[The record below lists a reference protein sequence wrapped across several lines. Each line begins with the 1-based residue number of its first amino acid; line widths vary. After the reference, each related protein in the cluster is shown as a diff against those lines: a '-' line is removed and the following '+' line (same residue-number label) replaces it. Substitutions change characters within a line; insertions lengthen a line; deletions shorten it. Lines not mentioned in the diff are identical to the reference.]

1 MAQATNGKMNKLLN
15 TPLKVFTLYALLV
28 LAGSIPAYYYIV
40 NRIWLSEIDLH
51 NKFVKR
57 KIEKELNTI
66 AINDTILAQSI
77 RIWSRI
83 EPGINLQ
90 PVAESGRRKDSL
102 YTIMKGTILHSQ
114 RLNRFRGLSSYLTI
128 NGKWYHLTVETNVE
142 ETDEVIADITFVT
155 IGFFILLVVG
165 FIGLNQRISAK
176 LWRPFYNTLNQ
187 IKTFDLSSRVPIAFE
202 KTNIVEFEEL
212 NNSLQKL
219 IDKNRATYQEQKE
232 FTENAS
238 HELQTPLAIIQSKLD
253 LLLQSKSLTA
263 NESEI
268 IEAAHKAL
276 ARTSR
281 INKNLLL
288 LSKIEN
294 QQFVD
299 TEMMNVSQLVT
310 DSLAFLAEHSETRNI
325 VIEMRVEE
333 YVYMEG
339 NRILLEILI
348 NNLLMNAVR
357 HNKDNGLIRVD
368 FSKQGFIVANTG
380 ISNALNEASLF
391 KRFSSSSSQTPGSGL
406 GLAIVKQICSRY
418 HWQIGYS
425 FDNGFH
431 TFSTS
436 F

>member
-28 LAGSIPAYYYIV
+28 LAGSIPVYYYIV

-66 AINDTILAQSI
+66 SINDTVLAQSI
-77 RIWSRI
+77 HIWSRI

-90 PVAESGRRKDSL
+90 PVAESGKRKDSL
-102 YTIMKGTILHSQ
+102 YTVMKGAILHSQ

-155 IGFFILLVVG
+155 IGFFILLVIG

-187 IKTFDLSSRVPIAFE
+187 IKSFDLNNREPIAFE
-202 KTNIVEFEEL
+202 KTTIVEFEEL
-212 NNSLQKL
+212 NGSLQKL

-253 LLLQSKSLTA
+253 LLLQSKALTA
-263 NESEI
+263 TESEI

-288 LSKIEN
+288 LAKIEN
-294 QQFVD
+294 RQFIE
-299 TEMMNVSQLVT
+299 TEMVNVSQLVT
-310 DSLAFLAEHSETRNI
+310 DSLAFLAEHSEAGNI
-325 VIEMRVEE
+325 TIEMRVEE

-339 NRILLEILI
+339 NRILLEILV

-357 HNKDNGLIRVD
+357 HNREGGVIQID
-368 FSKQGFIVANTG
+368 FSKYCFMVSNTG
-380 ISNALNEASLF
+380 ISSALNEASLF

-418 HWQIGYS
+418 HWQIRYS